1 MYDSFAPDYDRFNN
15 WQARLAFELP
25 FIEKI
30 LQNLHSDTSGPLK
43 VLDAACGTGQ
53 HATALA
59 KKGLRVSGADLSAP
73 MIELAEKHAAAAGVE
88 LDLRTVGFG
97 GLAPAFGISAFD
109 AVLCL
114 GNSLPHVLHPSD
126 LQAALID
133 FAACLRPG
141 GLLLIQNRNFDS
153 VMKNQQRWIEPQSYR
168 DEKEEY
174 LFQRFYDFEANGLIR
189 FNIVTLKRPL
199 GGEWTSSTA
208 STFLTPQLSTDLHQ
222 LLDRSGFTEIET
234 FGSMAGEPFDPASS
248 GNFIAAAFLP
258 ENEPFYPGK

>member
-15 WQARLAFELP
+15 WQTRLAFELP
-25 FIEKI
+25 FIEKE
-30 LQNLHSDTSGPLK
+30 LQNLHSDATCPLR

-53 HATALA
+53 HAAALA
-59 KKGLRVSGADLSAP
+59 KIGYRVSGADLSAP
-73 MIELAEKHAAAAGVE
+73 MIELAGRHAAAEGVE
-88 LDLRTVGFG
+88 LDLRAVGFG
-97 GLAPAFGISAFD
+97 GLAPAFDTGAFD

-114 GNSLPHVLHPSD
+114 GNSLPHVLRPSD
-126 LQAALID
+126 LQAAILD

-141 GLLLIQNRNFDS
+141 GLLLIQNRNFDA
-153 VMKNQQRWIEPQSYR
+153 VMKNQQRWIEPQPYR

-208 STFLTPQLSTDLHQ
+208 STFLAPQLSADLHQ
-222 LLDRSGFTEIET
+222 LLKRSGFNKIET
-234 FGSMAGEPFDPASS
+234 FGSMAGEPFDPAGS
-248 GNFIAAAFLP
+248 GNFIAAALLP
-258 ENEPFYPGK
+258 ENE